1 MTRKPPHSVRV
12 LHKWISDHSD
22 ATGEPVVRAQR
33 WVSFMVIATVLDRV
47 RNERDEPLF
56 LLKGGAA
63 MELRLGLQARA
74 TKDFDVSFRERMDEL
89 LVHLDTALRQPY
101 GDFTV
106 TRSEVTPIGPTAS
119 QRLDVKLAYR
129 GRSWQTV
136 RLEIAPAEGAA
147 GQDVEPVAGVPLDR
161 FGLEALERVPCVSVR
176 YQIAQKVHACTSIPG
191 GRPNDRSR
199 DLIDLLLLRDLIGAE
214 DLGRVREA
222 CVETFELRD
231 RHAWPPTV
239 VVMEPWRL
247 TYPLEATE
255 LDFDP
260 LDVEVAAERV
270 QRVIDEI
277 DAAR

>member
-1 MTRKPPHSVRV
+1 
-12 LHKWISDHSD
+12 
-22 ATGEPVVRAQR
+22 
-33 WVSFMVIATVLDRV
+33 MVIATVLDRV

-101 GDFTV
+101 GDFAV

-147 GQDVEPVAGVPLDR
+147 GQDVDPVAGVPLDR
-161 FGLEALERVPCVSVR
+161 FGLEALERVPCVSVG
-176 YQIAQKVHACTSIPG
+176 I
-191 GRPNDRSR
+191 
-199 DLIDLLLLRDLIGAE
+199 
-214 DLGRVREA
+214 
-222 CVETFELRD
+222 
-231 RHAWPPTV
+231 AWPPTV
-239 VVMEPWRL
+239 VMMEPWRL

-270 QRVIDEI
+270 QRVIEEI